1 MLTLLLKNWQLVVIG
16 LLLAVLAGTG
26 VYITLLKS
34 QKDTLRAEKA
44 TLTTLLTESQAN
56 LAQLKNDIQ
65 AQNNAITAL
74 KLEADARI
82 VKHAADVKMAQ
93 DTASSYKQKADA
105 LLKLKALPNVPTC
118 TSANDLINQEINN
131 AHK

>member
-34 QKDTLRAEKA
+34 QKDTLKAEKS

-56 LAQLKNDIQ
+56 LVQLKNDIQ
-65 AQNNAITAL
+65 AQNTAITAL
-74 KLEADARI
+74 KTEADAR
-82 VKHAADVKMAQ
+82 VAKHAAEVKMAQ
-93 DTASSYKQKADA
+93 TTANTYKQKADA
-105 LLKLKALPNVPTC
+105 LLKLKAPPNVPTC
-118 TSANDLINQEINN
+118 TSANDLINLEINN